1 MQMHSFK
8 QNQAVPAY
16 NIELVDK
23 LVRTLETLRDAPA
36 GLTLQELTERT
47 GYIKSSI
54 HRTLGSLKWHGY
66 VEQPVPGGPYR
77 LGIKCLLLARGLNE
91 GVELLP
97 YARPYLREIVDA
109 FDESA
114 YLAILRGGQGIF
126 VEVCATRRRDLR
138 LVGPLGATVSFHA
151 TAAGK
156 IFAAHLPET
165 ARAALL
171 KRITLTAVT
180 PRTKTRRA
188 QVEKDWA
195 DAARLGV
202 AFNHEET
209 IIGATFFAAPIFDAE
224 RAICGAISVGIPKA
238 RFTPALGRQ
247 IASHLKASCV
257 RLTASLVDAGYVHE
271 DRQLHELR

>member
-1 MQMHSFK
+1 MRSSK
-8 QNQAVPAY
+8 LNTPPSAY

-23 LVRTLETLRDAPA
+23 LVRVLEALRDAPGA
-36 GLTLQELTERT
+36 LTLQELTERT

-77 LGIKCLLLARGLNE
+77 LGIKCLLLARGLNDGIE
-91 GVELLP
+91 VLP
-97 YARPYLREIVDA
+97 YARPYLREIVNA

-138 LVGPLGATVSFHA
+138 LVGPLGASVSFHA

-156 IFAAHLPET
+156 ILAAYLPDT

-171 KRITLTAVT
+171 GRIPLTPVT

-195 DAARLGV
+195 NVARRGI
-202 AFNHEET
+202 AFNEEET
-209 IIGATFFAAPIFDAE
+209 IVGAVFLAGPIFDAE
-224 RAICGAISVGIPKA
+224 HAICGAVSVGIPKA
-238 RFTPALGRQ
+238 RFTPALGRLT
-247 IASHLKASCV
+247 AAHLKTSCA
-257 RLTASLVDAGYVHE
+257 RLSAALAEAGYVHD
-271 DRQLHELR
+271 DRELHDLR

>member
-1 MQMHSFK
+1 MRSSK
-8 QNQAVPAY
+8 QNTQPSTY

-23 LVRTLETLRDAPA
+23 LVRVLEVLRDAPA
-36 GLTLQELTERT
+36 GLTLQDLTERT

-66 VEQPVPGGPYR
+66 VEQPVPGGSYR
-77 LGIKCLLLARGLNE
+77 LGIKCLLLARGLHD

-97 YARPYLREIVDA
+97 HSRPYLREIVDA

-114 YLAILRGGQGIF
+114 YLAVLRGGQGIF
-126 VEVCATRRRDLR
+126 VEVCATQRRDLR

-156 IFAAHLPET
+156 VFAAFLPES

-171 KRITLTAVT
+171 RRIALAPVT
-180 PRTKTRRA
+180 PRTKTVRA
-188 QVEKDWA
+188 QVEKDWS
-195 DAARLGV
+195 DAARRGI
-202 AFNHEET
+202 AFNQEET
-209 IIGATFFAAPIFDAE
+209 IVGAIFLAGPIFDAE
-224 RAICGAISVGIPKA
+224 HAICGAISVGIPKA

-247 IASHLKASCV
+247 IATHLKASCA
-257 RLTASLVDAGYVHE
+257 RLSASLVEAGYVHD

>member
-1 MQMHSFK
+1 MHSSK
-8 QNQAVPAY
+8 QNRPPLAY

-23 LVRTLETLRDAPA
+23 LVRILEVLRDAPA
-36 GLTLQELTERT
+36 GLTLQDLTERT
-47 GYIKSSI
+47 GYVKSSI

-66 VEQPVPGGPYR
+66 VDQPAAGGPYR
-77 LGIKCLLLARGLNE
+77 LGIKCLLLARGLND

-97 YARPYLREIVDA
+97 YARPYLREIVDT
-109 FDESA
+109 FNESA

-126 VEVCATRRRDLR
+126 AEVCATRRRDLR

-156 IFAAHLPET
+156 IFAAHLPDT

-171 KRITLTAVT
+171 RRIELTSVT
-180 PRTKTRRA
+180 PRTKTVRA
-188 QVEKDWA
+188 QVEKDWS
-195 DAARLGV
+195 DAARRGL

-209 IIGATFFAAPIFDAE
+209 IVGAIFLAAPVFDAE
-224 RAICGAISVGIPKA
+224 QAICSAVSVGIPKA
-238 RFTPALGRQ
+238 RFTAALGRQ
-247 IASHLKASCV
+247 IATHLKMSCT
-257 RLTASLVDAGYVHE
+257 RLSASLVEAGYVHD

>member
-1 MQMHSFK
+1 MRSSK
-8 QNQAVPAY
+8 QNQQPSAY

-23 LVRTLETLRDAPA
+23 LVRVLEVLRDAPA

-47 GYIKSSI
+47 GYVKSSI

-77 LGIKCLLLARGLNE
+77 LGIKCLLLARGLHD

-156 IFAAHLPET
+156 LFAAYLPPT

-171 KRITLTAVT
+171 GRVALTPVT
-180 PRTKTRRA
+180 PRTKTLRA
-188 QVEKDWA
+188 QVEKDWS
-195 DAARLGV
+195 DAARRGI
-202 AFNHEET
+202 AFNQEET
-209 IIGATFFAAPIFDAE
+209 IVGAIFLAGPVFDAE
-224 RAICGAISVGIPKA
+224 HAICGAISVGIPKA
-238 RFTPALGRQ
+238 RFTSALGRQ
-247 IASHLKASCV
+247 IAAHLKASCA
-257 RLTASLVDAGYVHE
+257 RLSASLLESGYVHD

>member
-1 MQMHSFK
+1 MRSST
-8 QNQAVPAY
+8 QNRQPSTY

-23 LVRTLETLRDAPA
+23 LVRVLEVLRDAPA
-36 GLTLQELTERT
+36 GLTLQDLTERT
-47 GYIKSSI
+47 GFIKSSI

-66 VEQPVPGGPYR
+66 VEQPVPGGSYR
-77 LGIKCLLLARGLNE
+77 LGIKCLLLARGLHD

-97 YARPYLREIVDA
+97 YTRPYLREIVDA

-114 YLAILRGGQGIF
+114 YLAVLRGGQGIF

-156 IFAAHLPET
+156 LFAAYLPEP

-171 KRITLTAVT
+171 RRIPLTPVT
-180 PRTKTRRA
+180 PRTKTVRA
-188 QVEKDWA
+188 QVEKDWS
-195 DAARLGV
+195 DAARRGI
-202 AFNHEET
+202 AFNQEET
-209 IIGATFFAAPIFDAE
+209 IVGAIFLAAPIFDAE
-224 RAICGAISVGIPKA
+224 HAICGAVSVGIPKA

-247 IASHLKASCV
+247 VATHLKTSCA
-257 RLTASLVDAGYVHE
+257 RLSASLVEAGYVHE